1 MQCPVSKCWW
11 THIIIVTSLV
21 PQLNIYLHCET
32 VPNDQTP
39 YNPYSHSIIAKMLLV
54 TCYFSIFITIFAGRY
69 LLIILGDNGPVGLNA
84 TIG

>member
-1 MQCPVSKCWW
+1 MSCIKMLVDPHYNCY
-11 THIIIVTSLV
+11 IIS
-21 PQLNIYLHCET
+21 T
-32 VPNDQTP
+32 VPNDHTP

-84 TIG
+84 TIR